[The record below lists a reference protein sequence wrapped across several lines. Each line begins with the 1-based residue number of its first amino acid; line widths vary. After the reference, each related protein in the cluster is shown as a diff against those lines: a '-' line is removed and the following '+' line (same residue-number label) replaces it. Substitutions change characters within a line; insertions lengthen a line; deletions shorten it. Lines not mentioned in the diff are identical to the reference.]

1 MNNIF
6 RNVMNAVA
14 NSTSTFVEKMY
25 KNEKEN
31 SAKGIDGYSFE
42 TTITILDKEGNPVMV
57 ARSTVSD
64 KPEVSKDFEEQV
76 MKKINELA
84 KNQSEVSKN
93 SQPKTLVQESLEKET
108 EKEAESVPEVKVSQV
123 KIPEIENFEEP
134 LAKEEAVNEKLP
146 KAELPK
152 VEESEAV
159 AEKIAVP
166 PVSAEVEPVA
176 AVPMGSM
183 LNSNLSVKPVEE
195 VSAPAKAEVKAES
208 EDAPSTSSLK
218 AQTTGNETKR
228 QKIEELLKRYS
239 SLD

>member
-6 RNVMNAVA
+6 RNVMNAAA

-25 KNEKEN
+25 KSEKEN
-31 SAKGIDGYSFE
+31 SSKEIDGYSFE

-76 MKKINELA
+76 IKKINELA

-93 SQPKTLVQESLEKET
+93 SQPKTLVQESLETEVEKET
-108 EKEAESVPEVKVSQV
+108 ESVPEVKVSQV
-123 KIPEIENFEEP
+123 RMPEIEKVEEP
-134 LAKEEAVNEKLP
+134 LDKAEAVKKELS
-146 KAELPK
+146 KAQ
-152 VEESEAV
+152 ESE
-159 AEKIAVP
+159 
-166 PVSAEVEPVA
+166 SEVEPVTE
-176 AVPMGSM
+176 VPVGSI
-183 LNSNLSVKPVEE
+183 LNSNLCVKPVEE
-195 VSAPAKAEVKAES
+195 VSTPAKAEVKAES
-208 EDAPSTSSLK
+208 EDAPNTSSLK

>member
-6 RNVMNAVA
+6 RNVMNAAA

-25 KNEKEN
+25 KSEKEN
-31 SAKGIDGYSFE
+31 SSKEIDGYSFE

-93 SQPKTLVQESLEKET
+93 SQPKTLVQESLETEV
-108 EKEAESVPEVKVSQV
+108 EKEAQSVPEIKVSQV
-123 KIPEIENFEEP
+123 RMPEIEKVEEP
-134 LAKEEAVNEKLP
+134 LVKAEAVKKELP
-146 KAELPK
+146 KAQ
-152 VEESEAV
+152 ESE
-159 AEKIAVP
+159 
-166 PVSAEVEPVA
+166 SEVEPVTE
-176 AVPMGSM
+176 VPVGSM
-183 LNSNLSVKPVEE
+183 LNSNLCVKPIEE
-195 VSAPAKAEVKAES
+195 VSAPAKAEVKTES
-208 EDAPSTSSLK
+208 EDAPNTSSLK
-218 AQTTGNETKR
+218 AQTTVNETKR

>member
-6 RNVMNAVA
+6 RNVMNAAA

-25 KNEKEN
+25 KSEKEN
-31 SAKGIDGYSFE
+31 SSKEIDGYSFE

-93 SQPKTLVQESLEKET
+93 SQPKTLVQESLETEVEKET
-108 EKEAESVPEVKVSQV
+108 ESASEVKVSQV
-123 KIPEIENFEEP
+123 RMPEIEKVEEP
-134 LAKEEAVNEKLP
+134 LDKAEAVNKELP
-146 KAELPK
+146 KAQ
-152 VEESEAV
+152 ESE
-159 AEKIAVP
+159 
-166 PVSAEVEPVA
+166 SEVEPVTE
-176 AVPMGSM
+176 VPVGSM
-183 LNSNLSVKPVEE
+183 LNSNLCVKPVEE

>member
-6 RNVMNAVA
+6 RNVMNAAA

-25 KNEKEN
+25 KSEKEN
-31 SAKGIDGYSFE
+31 TSKEIEGYSFE

-93 SQPKTLVQESLEKET
+93 SQPKTLVQESLETEVEKET
-108 EKEAESVPEVKVSQV
+108 ESTPEVKVSQI
-123 KIPEIENFEEP
+123 KMPEIEKVEEP
-134 LAKEEAVNEKLP
+134 LDKAEAVKKELP
-146 KAELPK
+146 KAQ
-152 VEESEAV
+152 ESE
-159 AEKIAVP
+159 
-166 PVSAEVEPVA
+166 SEVEPVTE
-176 AVPMGSM
+176 VPVGSM
-183 LNSNLSVKPVEE
+183 LNSNLCVKPVEE

-208 EDAPSTSSLK
+208 EGAPSTSSLK

>member
-6 RNVMNAVA
+6 RNVMNAAA

-25 KNEKEN
+25 KSEKEN
-31 SAKGIDGYSFE
+31 SSKEIDGYSFE

-64 KPEVSKDFEEQV
+64 KPEVSKDFEKQV

-93 SQPKTLVQESLEKET
+93 SQPKTLVQESLETEVEKET
-108 EKEAESVPEVKVSQV
+108 ESVPEVKVSQV
-123 KIPEIENFEEP
+123 RMPEIEKVEEP
-134 LAKEEAVNEKLP
+134 LVKAEAVNKELP
-146 KAELPK
+146 KAQ
-152 VEESEAV
+152 ESE
-159 AEKIAVP
+159 
-166 PVSAEVEPVA
+166 SEVEPVTE
-176 AVPMGSM
+176 VPVGSM
-183 LNSNLSVKPVEE
+183 LNSNLCVKPIEE
-195 VSAPAKAEVKAES
+195 VSAPAKAEVKTES

>member
-6 RNVMNAVA
+6 RNVMNAAA

-25 KNEKEN
+25 KSEKEN
-31 SAKGIDGYSFE
+31 SSKEIDGYSFE

-93 SQPKTLVQESLEKET
+93 SQPKTLVQESPETEVEKET
-108 EKEAESVPEVKVSQV
+108 ESAPEVKVSQI
-123 KIPEIENFEEP
+123 KMPEIEKVEEP
-134 LAKEEAVNEKLP
+134 LVKAEAVNKELP
-146 KAELPK
+146 KAQ
-152 VEESEAV
+152 ESESEVEKA
-159 AEKIAVP
+159 AEP

-195 VSAPAKAEVKAES
+195 VSTPAKAES
-208 EDAPSTSSLK
+208 EGAPSTSSLK

>member
-6 RNVMNAVA
+6 RNVMNAAA

-25 KNEKEN
+25 KSEKEN
-31 SAKGIDGYSFE
+31 SSKEIEGYSFE

-93 SQPKTLVQESLEKET
+93 SQPKTLVQESLETEVEKET
-108 EKEAESVPEVKVSQV
+108 ESAPEVKVSQV
-123 KIPEIENFEEP
+123 KMPEIEKVEEP
-134 LAKEEAVNEKLP
+134 LDKAEAVKKELP
-146 KAELPK
+146 KAQ
-152 VEESEAV
+152 ESE
-159 AEKIAVP
+159 
-166 PVSAEVEPVA
+166 SEVEPVTE
-176 AVPMGSM
+176 VPVGSM

-195 VSAPAKAEVKAES
+195 VSAPAKAEVQAES
-208 EDAPSTSSLK
+208 EDAPNTSSLK

>member
-6 RNVMNAVA
+6 RNVMNAAA

-25 KNEKEN
+25 KSEKEN
-31 SAKGIDGYSFE
+31 SSKEIDGYSFE

-93 SQPKTLVQESLEKET
+93 SQPKTLVQESLETEV
-108 EKEAESVPEVKVSQV
+108 EKEVQSVPEVKVSQV
-123 KIPEIENFEEP
+123 RMPEIEKVEEP
-134 LAKEEAVNEKLP
+134 LDKAEAVKKGLP
-146 KAELPK
+146 KAQ
-152 VEESEAV
+152 ESE
-159 AEKIAVP
+159 
-166 PVSAEVEPVA
+166 SEVEPVTE
-176 AVPMGSM
+176 VPVGSM
-183 LNSNLSVKPVEE
+183 LNSNLCVKPVEE
-195 VSAPAKAEVKAES
+195 VSAPAKAEVKTES
-208 EDAPSTSSLK
+208 EDAPNTSSLK

>member
-6 RNVMNAVA
+6 RNVMNAAA

-25 KNEKEN
+25 KSEKEN
-31 SAKGIDGYSFE
+31 FAKEIDGYSFE
-42 TTITILDKEGNPVMV
+42 TTITILDPVMV

-93 SQPKTLVQESLEKET
+93 SQPKTLVQESLETEV
-108 EKEAESVPEVKVSQV
+108 EKEVQCVPEAKVSQV
-123 KIPEIENFEEP
+123 RMPEIEKVEEP
-134 LAKEEAVNEKLP
+134 LVKAEAVNK
-146 KAELPK
+146 ELPK
-152 VEESEAV
+152 VKESESEV
-159 AEKIAVP
+159 EKVTEP
-166 PVSAEVEPVA
+166 PVLAEVEPVT
-176 AVPMGSM
+176 AVPVGSM
-183 LNSNLSVKPVEE
+183 LNSNLCVKPVEE
-195 VSAPAKAEVKAES
+195 ASAPAKAEVKAES
-208 EDAPSTSSLK
+208 EDASNTSLLK

>member
-6 RNVMNAVA
+6 RNVMNAAA

-25 KNEKEN
+25 KSEKKN
-31 SAKGIDGYSFE
+31 SSKEIDGYSFE

-93 SQPKTLVQESLEKET
+93 SQPKTLVQESLETEV
-108 EKEAESVPEVKVSQV
+108 EKEVQSVPEVKVSQV
-123 KIPEIENFEEP
+123 RMPEIEKVEEP
-134 LAKEEAVNEKLP
+134 LDKAEAVKKRLP
-146 KAELPK
+146 KAQ
-152 VEESEAV
+152 ESE
-159 AEKIAVP
+159 
-166 PVSAEVEPVA
+166 SEVEPVA
-176 AVPMGSM
+176 AVPVGSM
-183 LNSNLSVKPVEE
+183 LNSDLCVKPIEE

>member
-6 RNVMNAVA
+6 RNVMNAAA

-25 KNEKEN
+25 KSEKEN
-31 SAKGIDGYSFE
+31 SSKEIDGYSFE

-93 SQPKTLVQESLEKET
+93 SQPKTLVQESLETEV
-108 EKEAESVPEVKVSQV
+108 EKEVQSVPEVKVSQV
-123 KIPEIENFEEP
+123 RMPEIEKVEEP
-134 LAKEEAVNEKLP
+134 LDKAEAVNKELP
-146 KAELPK
+146 KAQ
-152 VEESEAV
+152 ESE
-159 AEKIAVP
+159 
-166 PVSAEVEPVA
+166 SEVEPVTE
-176 AVPMGSM
+176 VPVGSM
-183 LNSNLSVKPVEE
+183 LNSNLCVKPIEE
-195 VSAPAKAEVKAES
+195 VSAPAKAEVKTES
-208 EDAPSTSSLK
+208 EDAPNTSSLK

>member
-6 RNVMNAVA
+6 RNVINAAA

-25 KNEKEN
+25 KSEKEN
-31 SAKGIDGYSFE
+31 FAKEIDGYSFE

-93 SQPKTLVQESLEKET
+93 SQPKTLVQESLETEV
-108 EKEAESVPEVKVSQV
+108 EKEVQSVPEAKVSQV
-123 KIPEIENFEEP
+123 RMPEIEKVEEP
-134 LAKEEAVNEKLP
+134 LVKSEAVNK
-146 KAELPK
+146 ELPK
-152 VEESEAV
+152 VKESKSEVEKV
-159 AEKIAVP
+159 AEP
-166 PVSAEVEPVA
+166 PVLAEVEPVT
-176 AVPMGSM
+176 AVPVGSM
-183 LNSNLSVKPVEE
+183 LNSNLCVKPVEE
-195 VSAPAKAEVKAES
+195 ASAPAKAEVKAES
-208 EDAPSTSSLK
+208 EDAPNTSSLK

>member
-6 RNVMNAVA
+6 RNVMNAAA

-25 KNEKEN
+25 KSEKEN
-31 SAKGIDGYSFE
+31 FSKEIDGYSFE

-93 SQPKTLVQESLEKET
+93 SQPKTLVQESLETKVEKET
-108 EKEAESVPEVKVSQV
+108 ESVPEVKVSQV
-123 KIPEIENFEEP
+123 RMPEIEKVEEP
-134 LAKEEAVNEKLP
+134 LDKAEAVKKELP
-146 KAELPK
+146 KAQ
-152 VEESEAV
+152 ESE
-159 AEKIAVP
+159 
-166 PVSAEVEPVA
+166 SEVEPVTE
-176 AVPMGSM
+176 VPVGSI
-183 LNSNLSVKPVEE
+183 LNSNLCVKPVEE
-195 VSAPAKAEVKAES
+195 VSAPAKAEVKTES
-208 EDAPSTSSLK
+208 EDAPNTSSLK